1 MNINHFSTPLSQAII
16 LFAHGSSQSTWRA
29 PFDDIAVR
37 VQTLLAQSGQN
48 TLVQLAF
55 LELMAPSIAQATHD
69 LAKKGVRDIHI
80 VPLFFGVG
88 KHIAQDLHGIVD
100 DVRAQHPQVRIQI
113 AAALGQSEFMRQ
125 AMAEYAFQAL
135 HDS

>member
-29 PFDDIAVR
+29 PFD
-37 VQTLLAQSGQN
+37 
-48 TLVQLAF
+48 
-55 LELMAPSIAQATHD
+55 
-69 LAKKGVRDIHI
+69 IHI

-100 DVRAQHPQVRIQI
+100 DVCAQHPQVRIQI